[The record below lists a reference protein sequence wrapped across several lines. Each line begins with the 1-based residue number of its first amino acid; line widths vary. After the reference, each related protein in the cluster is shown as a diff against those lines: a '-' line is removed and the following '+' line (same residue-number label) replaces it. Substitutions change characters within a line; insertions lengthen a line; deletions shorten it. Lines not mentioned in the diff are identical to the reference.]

1 VIPGPLVRIGLGA
14 ALLCVAC
21 SPSVAA
27 AARSSAID
35 DGADLT
41 ELPIVP
47 DPELAH
53 DRGGFSWQGVEIGLG
68 AEIRTYLD
76 GALVL
81 QTNIS
86 WTATG
91 ATTTQLVSG
100 ALAPADAAQ
109 LQAGLLANSGISMR
123 GGDQSVFLA
132 NGGQTALYQR
142 TDGAIQNVLIN
153 RASNISARQEVDATL
168 DLHNFGQF
176 QQQTSQSRIGD
187 AIGDALNLGTLGA
200 IGH

>member
-1 VIPGPLVRIGLGA
+1 
-14 ALLCVAC
+14 
-21 SPSVAA
+21 
-27 AARSSAID
+27 
-35 DGADLT
+35 
-41 ELPIVP
+41 
-47 DPELAH
+47 
-53 DRGGFSWQGVEIGLG
+53 
-68 AEIRTYLD
+68 
-76 GALVL
+76 
-81 QTNIS
+81 
-86 WTATG
+86 
-91 ATTTQLVSG
+91 
-100 ALAPADAAQ
+100 
-109 LQAGLLANSGISMR
+109 MR
-123 GGDQSVFLA
+123 VGDQSVFLA

>member
-1 VIPGPLVRIGLGA
+1 MLGTIVRIALS
-14 ALLCVAC
+14 ALL
-21 SPSVAA
+21 SAA
-27 AARSSAID
+27 SSASIAAPASSRSID
-35 DGADLT
+35 NGADPT
-41 ELPIVP
+41 ELPVVP
-47 DPELAH
+47 DAELAES
-53 DRGGFSWQGVEIGLG
+53 RGGFSWQGVEIGLG

-91 ATTTQLVSG
+91 ATATQLVSG
-100 ALAPADAAQ
+100 ALTPADAAQ
-109 LQAGLLANSGISMR
+109 LQAGLLSRSGISMR
-123 GGDQSVFLA
+123 VGDQSVFLA
-132 NGGQTALYQR
+132 NGGQTAVYQR

-176 QQQTSQSRIGD
+176 QQQIGQSRMGD
-187 AIGDALNLGTLGA
+187 AIGDAIDLGTLGA

>member
-1 VIPGPLVRIGLGA
+1 MLGTIVRIALS
-14 ALLCVAC
+14 ALL
-21 SPSVAA
+21 SAA
-27 AARSSAID
+27 SSASIAAPASSRSID
-35 DGADLT
+35 NGADLT
-41 ELPIVP
+41 ELPVVP
-47 DPELAH
+47 AAELAES
-53 DRGGFSWQGVEIGLG
+53 RGGFSWQGVEIGLG

-91 ATTTQLVSG
+91 ATATQLVSG
-100 ALAPADAAQ
+100 ALTPADAAQ
-109 LQAGLLANSGISMR
+109 LQAGLLSRSGISMR
-123 GGDQSVFLA
+123 VGDQSVFLA
-132 NGGQTALYQR
+132 NGGQTAVYQR

-176 QQQTSQSRIGD
+176 QQQIGQSRMGD
-187 AIGDALNLGTLGA
+187 AIGDAIDLGTLGA

>member
-1 VIPGPLVRIGLGA
+1 VTLGALVRIGLGA
-14 ALLCVAC
+14 ALLCAAC

-27 AARSSAID
+27 AAVGSSD

-41 ELPIVP
+41 DLPIVP
-47 DPELAH
+47 DQELAV

-86 WTATG
+86 WTPSGA
-91 ATTTQLVSG
+91 ATTQVVSG

-123 GGDQSVFLA
+123 VGDQSVYLA
-132 NGGQTALYQR
+132 NGGQTAIFQP
-142 TDGAIQNVLIN
+142 TDGAIQNVLVN
-153 RASNISARQEVDATL
+153 RANNISARQEVDATL

-176 QQQTSQSRIGD
+176 QQQVGQSRMGD
-187 AIGDALNLGTLGA
+187 AIGEALNLGTLGA

>member
-1 VIPGPLVRIGLGA
+1 MLGTIVRIALS
-14 ALLCVAC
+14 ALL
-21 SPSVAA
+21 SAA
-27 AARSSAID
+27 SSASIAAPASSRSID
-35 DGADLT
+35 NGADLT
-41 ELPIVP
+41 ELPVVP
-47 DPELAH
+47 DAELAES
-53 DRGGFSWQGVEIGLG
+53 RGGFSWQGVEIGLG

-91 ATTTQLVSG
+91 ATATQLVSG
-100 ALAPADAAQ
+100 ALTPADAAQ
-109 LQAGLLANSGISMR
+109 LQAGLLSRSGISMR
-123 GGDQSVFLA
+123 VGDQSVFMA
-132 NGGQTALYQR
+132 NGGQTALIQR

-176 QQQTSQSRIGD
+176 QQQIGQSRMGD
-187 AIGDALNLGTLGA
+187 AIGDAIDLGTLGA